1 MVMMNKKKIS
11 YMPLHTYGMLLLA
24 MMLILGCSRT
34 NQRQTVETSPQLS
47 IVDSLLGEE
56 YLVDLCQKSF
66 RPPLKFEPAAD
77 SILDLI
83 RHNMSLDLE
92 VEGSL
97 VLNNCFLDEANHAGL
112 LVTVVQGLN
121 LKSDTNSFMAEYRQ
135 SFHELFGWAN
145 VNEKDL
151 WVGDVF
157 IKSFTIAGDQNIH
170 LKLLC
175 MSQSGNSMEL
185 NYFCPTELYPQLSS
199 RFESSAASI
208 RLMTPTF

>member
-1 MVMMNKKKIS
+1 MRSNLNLSIC
-11 YMPLHTYGMLLLA
+11 LLSIL
-24 MMLILGCSRT
+24 LILVWTGCNRT
-34 NQRQTVETSPQLS
+34 GQRQMIEATPQLS

-56 YLVDLCQKSF
+56 YLVDVCQKSF
-66 RPPLKFEPAAD
+66 RLPLKFEPAAD
-77 SILDLI
+77 SILELI
-83 RHNMSLDLE
+83 RHNMSFNLDDD
-92 VEGSL
+92 GSL
-97 VLNNCFLDEANHAGL
+97 VLDNCFLDEANHAGL

-121 LKSDTNSFMAEYRQ
+121 LKSDTTSFMAEYRQ

-175 MSQSGNSMEL
+175 LSQSGNSMEL
-185 NYFCPTELYPQLSS
+185 NYFCPTDLYPQLSG